1 MVLKKI
7 WLLSL
12 FIIFALNCS
21 KKEEQTTKD
30 VVDLVPL
37 DNEISGWTRSSAMQI
52 AENQTQLYSLIDGE
66 APDYINRGF
75 VKCAFQSYLDN
86 QQVVELRL
94 RIFDQNDTVNAKSV
108 YDFKATG
115 TETPWTDGNA
125 GVEARYKIEGFS
137 YTLDFWDDK
146 FYVYINIAD
155 NTQSGLDVAK
165 LFALNISSAIR
176 DKGNE

>member
-1 MVLKKI
+1 MNFKKPLAI
-7 WLLSL
+7 L
-12 FIIFALNCS
+12 FIILVLSCA
-21 KKEEQTTKD
+21 KKEEPTAKD

-37 DNEISGWTRSSAMQI
+37 DNEISGWARSSAMQI

-94 RIFDQNDTVNAKSV
+94 RIFDQGDTVNAKDV

-115 TETPWTDGNA
+115 AETPWTDGNA
-125 GVEARYKIEGFS
+125 GKEARYKIEGFS
-137 YTLDFWDDK
+137 YTLDFWDDR

-155 NTQSGLDVAK
+155 NSQSGLDVAK